1 MAKKAKATTED
12 GTTGMGFIE
21 APPRVNE
28 WRRFSRVFLQRKLVI
43 FGLVVFALLVISAI
57 FAPWLAPYD
66 PYVGNLNDSLA
77 QPSLKYLLGTD
88 IGGRDA
94 LSRLIYG
101 SRTALEVGFFTT
113 IAAAVLGVVLGLA
126 AGYFGGIINMVI
138 MRAMDALM
146 GFPMLLLALLIAA
159 VLGSGIQNVIIALGV
174 ATLPAYARVM
184 HGLTLSVREND
195 YILAGRS
202 MGANNMRM
210 MLNHILPNTM
220 PPMIV
225 LITLQLGTIILAEAG
240 LSFLGIGIRPPG
252 AAWGSM
258 VYDGYRFLLTSP
270 LLSFAPGLAIMLVVF
285 AFNMIGDGLRDA
297 LDPKLR
303 GIL

>member
-1 MAKKAKATTED
+1 MVEKATTIQE
-12 GTTGMGFIE
+12 FVE
-21 APPRVNE
+21 APPRVSE
-28 WRRFSRVFLQRKLVI
+28 WRRFGRVFFQRKLVV
-43 FGLVVFALLVISAI
+43 FGLVVLSLLIISAI
-57 FAPWLAPYD
+57 FAPWLAPHD
-66 PYVGNLNDSLA
+66 PYRGKLSDSLV
-77 QPSLKYLLGTD
+77 QPSWKYLLGTD
-88 IGGRDA
+88 IQGRDT

-101 SRTALEVGFFTT
+101 SRTALLVGFVTT
-113 IAAAVLGVVLGLA
+113 ITATIVGIVLGLV
-126 AGYFGGIINMVI
+126 AGYFGGITNMVI

-159 VLGSGIQNVIIALGV
+159 VLGSGIQNVIIALSV
-174 ATLPAYARVM
+174 ATLPGYARVM

-195 YILAGRS
+195 YILAERA
-202 MGANNMRM
+202 MGSSNLRIMVG
-210 MLNHILPNTM
+210 HILPNTL

-225 LITLQLGTIILAEAG
+225 LVTLQLGSIILAEAG

-258 VYDGYRFLLTSP
+258 VNDGYRYLVTNP

-285 AFNMIGDGLRDA
+285 AFNMVGDGLRDA
-297 LDPKLR
+297 LDPRLR